1 MSEILKKEG
10 MEELV
15 PLKRE
20 TRSQTKKKEE
30 RKETADE
37 ESQGEEDLELNQNT
51 DHYQRDT

>member
-20 TRSQTKKKEE
+20 TRSQTKRKEE
-30 RKETADE
+30 RKETAEE

>member
-20 TRSQTKKKEE
+20 TRSQTKRKEE
-30 RKETADE
+30 RKETAEE
-37 ESQGEEDLELNQNT
+37 ESQGEEDLELN
-51 DHYQRDT
+51 